1 MLTARHGK
9 LLFKELED
17 NDLELLTDFC
27 NSCKE
32 LGYANNASFEA
43 MKLSTMSLPHGQFFI
58 GIDEDT
64 NTIFNVAGIH
74 KIPEINKHAYR
85 ALFRG
90 AVLPGYVTG
99 KGLLKGSWQFIVTLN
114 QQIDFIQSIDPA
126 AEFYLTSNKKQ
137 DNGKSS
143 KIDQFFNPRAER
155 AGIMNL
161 VDDNFYYMY
170 TEQRLWKIDVNAYK
184 HWRSV

>member
-1 MLTARHGK
+1 MPAVRHGK

-17 NDLELLTDFC
+17 SDLELLSVFC
-27 NSCKE
+27 NSCKQ
-32 LGYANNASFEA
+32 LRYDNNSSFEA
-43 MKLSTMSLPHGQFFI
+43 MKLSQMSLPYGQFFI
-58 GIDEDT
+58 GIDKET
-64 NTIFNVAGIH
+64 NTIFNVAGVH
-74 KIPEINKHAYR
+74 KIPEINEHAYR
-85 ALFRG
+85 VLFRG

-99 KGLLKGSWQFIVTLN
+99 KGLLKSSWQFTVTLN
-114 QQIDFIQSIDPA
+114 QQIDFIQSIDPS

-161 VDDNFYYMY
+161 VNDNFYYMH
-170 TEQRLWKIDVNAYK
+170 TEQRLWQINVSAYK
-184 HWRSV
+184 AWRLV